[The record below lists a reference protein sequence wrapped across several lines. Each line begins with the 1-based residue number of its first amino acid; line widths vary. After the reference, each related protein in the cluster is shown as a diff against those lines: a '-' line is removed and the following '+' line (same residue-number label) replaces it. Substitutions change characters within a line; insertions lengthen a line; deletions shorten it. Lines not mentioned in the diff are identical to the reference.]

1 MAGPD
6 DPVLIVVGGDALALG
21 TAQELCAL
29 QGHRIVVLWA
39 RGSDFARAVE
49 GVGAAFIAARPD
61 SGEGLARAGVERAV
75 TILALS
81 PDDQLNLHAALLAR
95 DANPR
100 IRIVLRQFNR
110 TLSRKIEQNLPNCS
124 VLSLAW
130 HSATTYA
137 AAAVDPSAFRGLQFP
152 EPDGPLTAFA
162 ARVAERCGVAGNTV
176 LAAEQALGARIIAVD
191 GKTEFARD
199 AVLAAQ
205 ADLVIYGDVAELE
218 GTSPR
223 LPLGRARPALRRNL
237 RALLHRR
244 RNQPP
249 RLNPI
254 LARLALGALVVF
266 LVGSWY
272 FHAVFRDRWLDAAYF
287 VVATM
292 TTTGYG
298 DVTPNRNDPIEVV
311 AAMLLMLSGIT
322 FTGLFIAFGASLL
335 TRVQWVTMQGLR
347 PIHRRG
353 HIIVCGAGSIGS
365 EVIDL
370 LLGLGK
376 RLVVVESAPDTSLVE
391 SARERRFD
399 LLTGDAS
406 RDATLD
412 LCNLGTA
419 HGLVALT
426 NVDTLNLEIAL
437 GARAR
442 NPTMPIV
449 LRIADASFAASI
461 ARHFEFETTFSAAA
475 LATPVFVGLSR
486 FAGSRGRVAFA
497 GQEFAIGEY
506 TVGED
511 LRPTPPR
518 NAIALAISRQR
529 QLLPGGR
536 FSRAQTRRPRPSDR
550 PFGSVPGRAGHARR
564 RGRAFS
570 ARRLRVQRTY
580 IASSHQ
586 IGVWSEARSLAR
598 GFLSMSQAA
607 TRSAACGDSSRWS
620 MRSPSSRFQRPA

>member
-1 MAGPD
+1 MAGSA
-6 DPVLIVVGGDALALG
+6 DPVVIVIGGDALALS
-21 TAQELCAL
+21 TAQELCVL
-29 QGHRIVVLWA
+29 QGHRVVVLWS

-49 GVGAAFIAARPD
+49 GVGAVFIGARPD
-61 SGEGLARAGVERAV
+61 SGEGLARGGVERAV
-75 TILALS
+75 AILALS

-110 TLSRKIEQNLPNCS
+110 TLARKIEQNLPNCS

-130 HSATTYA
+130 HSAATYA

-162 ARVAERCGVAGNTV
+162 TRVAERCGAAGDTV

-191 GKTEFARD
+191 GKIEFARD
-199 AVLAAQ
+199 AILAPQ
-205 ADLVIYGDVAELE
+205 ADLVVYGDIVELE
-218 GTSPR
+218 GTSPHPPPAPTR
-223 LPLGRARPALRRNL
+223 PTIGRRL
-237 RALLHRR
+237 RALLRRR

-249 RLNPI
+249 RVNPI
-254 LARLALGALVVF
+254 LARLAMGALVVF
-266 LVGSWY
+266 LLGTWY
-272 FHAVFRDRWLDAAYF
+272 FHAVFGDRWLDAAYF

-298 DVTPNRNDPIEVV
+298 DVTPDRNSPVEIV

-370 LLGLGK
+370 LIGLGK

-391 SARERRFD
+391 RARERRFD

-442 NPTMPIV
+442 NPTMPIA
-449 LRIADASFAASI
+449 LRIADASFAESI

-475 LATPVFVGLSR
+475 LATPAFVGLSR

-497 GQEFAIGEY
+497 GQDFAIGEF
-506 TVGED
+506 TVGQD
-511 LRPTPPR
+511 LRPTPPG
-518 NAIALAISRQR
+518 NAIALAASRQGNFTLAGDFTEVR
-529 QLLPGGR
+529 PGDRVLLIVPLAPFREGQDTLAAAAERFLQGG
-536 FSRAQTRRPRPSDR
+536 
-550 PFGSVPGRAGHARR
+550 
-564 RGRAFS
+564 
-570 ARRLRVQRTY
+570 
-580 IASSHQ
+580 
-586 IGVWSEARSLAR
+586 
-598 GFLSMSQAA
+598 
-607 TRSAACGDSSRWS
+607 
-620 MRSPSSRFQRPA
+620 